1 MKQQTLIMDL
11 DDTLIHCHKYFQA
24 ARNRF
29 SNLMKEWFD
38 VLTHEEIIQKQVEI
52 DLKCVEL
59 QGLHSS
65 VFPESL
71 VRTYWYFCRKYKR
84 KIRNK
89 DEDRVRKIGQNVFQ
103 QEVQP
108 FPYMYEVLD
117 QLQKDGHQLYLFTGG
132 DVTNQSRKITQL
144 DLEPYFSNGIFIFEQ
159 KNPETLLKVLN
170 KIKSDKRTTWMI
182 GNSLKTDIMPAIELG
197 INAIHI
203 PAKFEWSY
211 NIVDIDITPNGTFAE
226 LESLLQLPDY
236 LKEYCFFNAVI

>member
-24 ARNRF
+24 ARNSF
-29 SNLMKEWFD
+29 SNLLKGWFD
-38 VLTHEEIIQKQVEI
+38 VPTHEEIIQKQLEI
-52 DLKCVEL
+52 DLKCVEM

-103 QEVQP
+103 QKAQP

-117 QLQKDGHQLYLFTGG
+117 QLLKDGHQLFLFTGG

-144 DLEPYFSNGIFIFEQ
+144 DLEPYFSSGIFIFEQ
-159 KNPETLLKVLN
+159 KNTETLLKVLN

-236 LKEYCFFNAVI
+236 LREYCFFNAVI